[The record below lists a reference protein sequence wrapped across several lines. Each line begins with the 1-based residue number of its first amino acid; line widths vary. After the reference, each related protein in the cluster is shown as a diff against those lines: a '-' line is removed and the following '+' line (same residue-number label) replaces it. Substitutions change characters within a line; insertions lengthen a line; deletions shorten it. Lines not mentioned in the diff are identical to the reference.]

1 MPTIEF
7 ECRPII
13 IGSMPHTEPLEACN
27 LVSRYLKDFPAWPQL
42 PRRSFLENMYVQFS
56 EGFPGAL
63 IEGLP
68 EKGLSGFERVYIDR
82 YRDTDK
88 SLEALYSAY
97 LQNDPQPFAIS
108 KNYAAGLNQLLD
120 MTFPDSLA
128 VKGQITG
135 PVSWS
140 LTITDAERKPLIY
153 DDILVDAV
161 ARMIRLKALWQE
173 QQLSRLNKNTII
185 FIDEPYL
192 SSYGSAFLP
201 VSKEK
206 IISLLAEVIGG
217 ISGLKGIHCCG
228 NTDWSM
234 VLEANIDIVSFDAF
248 NYGESFNLYLPDIIN
263 FLSHHGTIAW
273 GIVPVMPENLAKE
286 SVPSLMDRLG
296 EAMAPLTRAGI
307 PFRQIVRQ
315 GILTPSCG
323 LATLRDNEI
332 VESALR
338 LLVDLSTYIRRKYL

>member
-7 ECRPII
+7 ECRPVI
-13 IGSMPHTEPLEACN
+13 IGSMPHTEQGEACN
-27 LVSRYLKDFPAWPQL
+27 LVNRYLKDFPAWPQL

-56 EGFPGAL
+56 EGFPGVV

-68 EKGLSGFERVYIDR
+68 EKGLSGTERISLDHR
-82 YRDTDK
+82 RDLNK
-88 SLEALYSAY
+88 SLESLYSAY

-108 KNYAAGLNQLLD
+108 RKYAAGLYQFLD

-140 LTITDAERKPLIY
+140 LTVTDADHKPLIY

-161 ARMIRLKALWQE
+161 SRMIRLKALWQE
-173 QQLSRLNKNTII
+173 QQLLRLNKNTII
-185 FIDEPYL
+185 FVDEPYL

-206 IISLLAEVIGG
+206 ILSLLGEVIGG
-217 ISGLKGIHCCG
+217 ISGLRGIHCCG
-228 NTDWSM
+228 NTDWSI
-234 VLEANIDIVSFDAF
+234 VLEASIDIVSFDAF
-248 NYGESFNLYLPDIIN
+248 NYAESFNLYLPDIIKFFN
-263 FLSHHGTIAW
+263 HHGTIAW
-273 GIVPVMPENLAKE
+273 GIVPVIPEILAKE

-307 PFRQIVRQ
+307 PFRQIVKQ

-323 LATLRDNEI
+323 LAILRDDET
-332 VESALR
+332 VESALQ

>member
-1 MPTIEF
+1 VPTIEF

-13 IGSMPHTEPLEACN
+13 IGSMPHTEPVEACD
-27 LVSRYLKDFPAWPQL
+27 LVRRYLKDFPVWPQL
-42 PRRSFLENMYVQFS
+42 PRRSYLENMYSQFS
-56 EGFPGAL
+56 EGFPGVL

-68 EKGLSGFERVYIDR
+68 EQGLSGAERISIDR
-82 YRDTDK
+82 GHDLDK
-88 SLEALYSAY
+88 SLEGLYSAY
-97 LQNDPQPFAIS
+97 LQNNPQLFAIS
-108 KNYAAGLNQLLD
+108 QNYAAGLYQFLD
-120 MTFPDSLA
+120 RAFPDSLA

-135 PVSWS
+135 PVSWA
-140 LTITDAERKPLIY
+140 LTVTDADHKPIIY
-153 DDILVDAV
+153 DEILVDAV
-161 ARMIRLKALWQE
+161 SRMLRLKASWQE
-173 QQLSRLNKNTII
+173 QQLCKLNKNTIM
-185 FIDEPYL
+185 FVDEPYL

-206 IISLLAEVIGG
+206 ILSLLAEVIGG
-217 ISGLKGIHCCG
+217 ISGFKGIHCCG

-248 NYGESFNLYLPDIIN
+248 NYAESFNLYLPDIIK
-263 FLSHHGTIAW
+263 FLSRSGTIAW
-273 GIVPVMPENLAKE
+273 GIIPVIPESLAKE

-296 EAMAPLTRAGI
+296 AAMAPLTRAGI
-307 PFRQIVRQ
+307 PFRQIIKQ

-323 LATLRDNEI
+323 LATLRDDET